1 MNVKA
6 ILAEMNT
13 TLAVMK
19 IRSKKPPSLSL
30 FLLPSLLLSFS
41 LYTRLQTTRIFI
53 TLLGTKHQ
61 NNAEDLLKDLF

>member
-19 IRSKKPPSLSL
+19 IRSEKPPSLPL
-30 FLLPSLLLSFS
+30 FLPPSLPPSLSSSLPPPLFFS
-41 LYTRLQTTRIFI
+41 LYTSPNDKDFYNFTRNE
-53 TLLGTKHQ
+53 TS
-61 NNAEDLLKDLF
+61 E